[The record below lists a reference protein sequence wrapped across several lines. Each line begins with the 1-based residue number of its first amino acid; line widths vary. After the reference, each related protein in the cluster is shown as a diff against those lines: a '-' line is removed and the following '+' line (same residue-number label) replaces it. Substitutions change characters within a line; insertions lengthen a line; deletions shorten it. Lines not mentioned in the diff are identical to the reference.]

1 MFLKKKVAK
10 RTFNDVLTSLGS
22 QKFDVTA
29 AGEGAARPRVAGAYR
44 VSKYGCA
51 AEIAP
56 SPAADEKIV
65 PPPAPAEIVTKAGVL
80 LNGQIARLLDRGY
93 QKFLQTTKLEI
104 VATAD
109 HLRSLHK
116 FQEELDLASGT
127 TMLYNESM
135 GAVSDVYIYDRV
147 KGRGGHAEAGHGR
160 ATAESNH
167 HQTVDE
173 LQKSGAVRGSGTD
186 GANDL

>member
-1 MFLKKKVAK
+1 MFFKKKVAK
-10 RTFNDVLTSLGS
+10 RTFNDVLTSLGA
-22 QKFDVTA
+22 QKFDVAA
-29 AGEGAARPRVAGAYR
+29 AGEGAAGKRVAGAYR

-80 LNGQIARLLDRGY
+80 LNGQIARVLDRGY
-93 QKFLQTTKLEI
+93 QKFLKTPKLEI

-109 HLRSLHK
+109 HLRALHK
-116 FQEELDLASGT
+116 FQEELDECSGT

-147 KGRGGHAEAGHGR
+147 KGREGYAEAGHGR
-160 ATAESNH
+160 ATAEGSH
-167 HQTVDE
+167 HQTIDE
-173 LQKSGAVRGSGTD
+173 LQKSDAVRGSGTD